1 MAVCEIFPLSFGRD
15 LSFNPFVCD
24 CKLVRLVS
32 WLQDQ
37 GVRVK
42 RPNSMLCDRPPE
54 VKNQP
59 LLNVSV
65 HTCGE

>member
-1 MAVCEIFPLSFGRD
+1 D

-37 GVRVK
+37 GVQVK

-65 HTCGE
+65 HTC